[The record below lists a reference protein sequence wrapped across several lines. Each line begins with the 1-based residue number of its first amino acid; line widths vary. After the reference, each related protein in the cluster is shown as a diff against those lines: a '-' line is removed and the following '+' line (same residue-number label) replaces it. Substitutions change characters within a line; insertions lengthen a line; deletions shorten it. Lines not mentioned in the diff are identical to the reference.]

1 MFLNLLSDDQ
11 KVAFASLAEMMIESD
26 GIVVGREAA
35 TLGALLGEMGMCDA
49 PDSGGASVADLAA
62 LFADRRSK
70 VVAVLELV
78 GLGYSDTSFSG
89 TERSLVSEVARE
101 MAVGAEDLARVE
113 AWVQG
118 HLQHVRA
125 ALVLMRE

>member
-1 MFLNLLSDDQ
+1 MFLNLLNDDQ
-11 KVAFASLAEMMIESD
+11 KAAFAALAEMMIESD

-35 TLGALLGEMGMCDA
+35 TLGALKGEMGMTDG
-49 PDSGGASVADLAA
+49 PDSSSARVADLAA
-62 LFADRRSK
+62 VFADRRSK
-70 VVAVLELV
+70 IVAVLELV

-101 MAVGAEDLARVE
+101 MDIGAEDLARIE

-118 HLQHVRA
+118 HMQHIRA
-125 ALVLMRE
+125 AMVLMRE

>member
-1 MFLNLLSDDQ
+1 MFLNLLNDDQ
-11 KVAFASLAEMMIESD
+11 KAAFAALAEMMIESD

-35 TLGALLGEMGMCDA
+35 TLGALKGEMGMTDG
-49 PDSGGASVADLAA
+49 PDSSGARVADLAA
-62 LFADRRSK
+62 VFADRRSK
-70 VVAVLELV
+70 IVAVLELV

-101 MAVGAEDLARVE
+101 MDIGAEDLARIE

-118 HLQHVRA
+118 HMQHIRA